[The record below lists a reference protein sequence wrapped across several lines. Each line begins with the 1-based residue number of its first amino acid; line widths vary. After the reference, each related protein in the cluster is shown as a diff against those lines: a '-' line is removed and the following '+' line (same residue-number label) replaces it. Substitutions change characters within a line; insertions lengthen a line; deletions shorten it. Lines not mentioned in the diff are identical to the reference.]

1 MRGELYIDNRD
12 AYTDFGVWITEG
24 GYDGLLPFPEL
35 VEPDRNDW
43 PDEDG
48 IEPDLEK
55 PTLKPRELNIT
66 FVRSVDGRST
76 GALVEYLSKPGYHLF
91 RIPSLGREWSLRL
104 IQSPAYE
111 DWDTLE
117 AFTLRFAEDQPV
129 RPSSVAIPEG
139 GGRYVPLSEYELDG
153 VPLDRY
159 GVMVT
164 EGRDEIMRSP
174 TVKTNLSRTVLD
186 VDGRIYDTENV
197 VFNSKEVTLKCCLI
211 AGSMTAFW
219 NCYDALLHA
228 LIQPGERSLYVDYNV
243 EEYPCY
249 YKRTSGWKLESLR
262 GRVVVTFSLALEF
275 TVFRLGGTDYLL
287 ATEDGDLIVTED
299 GEYYIDLNIYAD

>member
-66 FVRSVDGRST
+66 FVRDVDGRSA
-76 GALVEYLSKPGYHLF
+76 GALVEHLSKSGYHLF

-129 RPSSVAIPEG
+129 RPLSVAIPRVE
-139 GGRYVPLSEYELDG
+139 RMFLHPSTSWTAYPW
-153 VPLDRY
+153 
-159 GVMVT
+159 
-164 EGRDEIMRSP
+164 I
-174 TVKTNLSRTVLD
+174 
-186 VDGRIYDTENV
+186 DT
-197 VFNSKEVTLKCCLI
+197 
-211 AGSMTAFW
+211 A
-219 NCYDALLHA
+219 
-228 LIQPGERSLYVDYNV
+228 
-243 EEYPCY
+243 
-249 YKRTSGWKLESLR
+249 
-262 GRVVVTFSLALEF
+262 
-275 TVFRLGGTDYLL
+275 
-287 ATEDGDLIVTED
+287 
-299 GEYYIDLNIYAD
+299 

>member
-1 MRGELYIDNRD
+1 MRGELYIDGKD

-66 FVRSVDGRST
+66 FVRSVEGRSA
-76 GALVEYLSKPGYHLF
+76 GDLVEHLSKPGYHAF

-111 DWDTLE
+111 DWDMLE
-117 AFTLRFAEDQPV
+117 AFTLRFAEDRPV

-139 GGRYVPLSEYELDG
+139 GGRYVPLS
-153 VPLDRY
+153 
-159 GVMVT
+159 
-164 EGRDEIMRSP
+164 
-174 TVKTNLSRTVLD
+174 
-186 VDGRIYDTENV
+186 
-197 VFNSKEVTLKCCLI
+197 
-211 AGSMTAFW
+211 
-219 NCYDALLHA
+219 
-228 LIQPGERSLYVDYNV
+228 
-243 EEYPCY
+243 
-249 YKRTSGWKLESLR
+249 
-262 GRVVVTFSLALEF
+262 
-275 TVFRLGGTDYLL
+275 
-287 ATEDGDLIVTED
+287 
-299 GEYYIDLNIYAD
+299 

>member
-1 MRGELYIDNRD
+1 MRGELYIDGKD

-55 PTLKPRELNIT
+55 PTLKTRELNIT
-66 FVRSVDGRST
+66 FVRSVDGRSA
-76 GALVEYLSKPGYHLF
+76 GALIEHLSKSGYHLF

-117 AFTLRFAEDQPV
+117 AFTIRFAEDRPV

-153 VPLDRY
+153 VSLERY

-211 AGSMTAFW
+211 ADSTAVFW
-219 NCYDALLHA
+219 CCYDALFHA
-228 LIQPGERSLYVDYNV
+228 LVQPGERSLYVDYNI

-262 GRVVVTFSLALEF
+262 GRVVVTFNLTLEF

-299 GEYYIDLNIYAD
+299 GEYYIDLGTYEN

>member
-1 MRGELYIDNRD
+1 MRGELYIDGKD

-35 VEPDRNDW
+35 VEPARNDW

-66 FVRSVDGRST
+66 FVRSVDGRSA
-76 GALVEYLSKPGYHLF
+76 GALVEHLSKSGYHLF

-129 RPSSVAIPEG
+129 RPLSVVIPEG
-139 GGRYVPLSEYELDG
+139 RAYVPPSEYELDG

-186 VDGRIYDTENV
+186 VDGRIYD
-197 VFNSKEVTLKCCLI
+197 
-211 AGSMTAFW
+211 AGSMTTFW
-219 NCYDALLHA
+219 SCYDALSDA

-262 GRVVVTFSLALEF
+262 GRVVVTFNLTLEF
-275 TVFRLGGTDYLL
+275 TVFRMDGIDYLL
-287 ATEDGDLIVTED
+287 ATEAGELVVTED

>member
-1 MRGELYIDNRD
+1 MRGELYIDGKD

-66 FVRSVDGRST
+66 FVRSVDGRSA
-76 GALVEYLSKPGYHLF
+76 GALVEHLSKSGYHAF

-117 AFTLRFAEDQPV
+117 AFTLRFAEDRPV
-129 RPSSVAIPEG
+129 RPSFVATPEG

-211 AGSMTAFW
+211 ADSTAVLW
-219 NCYDALLHA
+219 RCYDALLHA

-249 YKRTSGWKLESLR
+249 YKRTSGWRLDSLR
-262 GRVVVTFSLALEF
+262 DLVIVTFNLTLEF
-275 TVFRLGGTDYLL
+275 TVFRMDGIDYLL

-299 GEYYIDLNIYAD
+299 GEYYIDLNIYA

>member
-1 MRGELYIDNRD
+1 MRGELYIDGKD

-66 FVRSVDGRST
+66 FVRSVDGRSA
-76 GALVEYLSKPGYHLF
+76 GALVEHLSKSGYHLF

-117 AFTLRFAEDQPV
+117 ALTLRFAEDRPV
-129 RPSSVAIPEG
+129 RPSPVAIPEG

-186 VDGRIYDTENV
+186 VDGKIYDAGKV
-197 VFNSKEVTLKCCLI
+197 VYNSKEVTLKCCLI
-211 AGSMTAFW
+211 DGVLELLRRPVPRLGPAGRAF
-219 NCYDALLHA
+219 AVRGLQHRGIPLLLQEDVRLETGEPPGA
-228 LIQPGERSLYVDYNV
+228 CGGDIQPHAGVHGVPSWRDGL
-243 EEYPCY
+243 PAGHG
-249 YKRTSGWKLESLR
+249 GW
-262 GRVVVTFSLALEF
+262 
-275 TVFRLGGTDYLL
+275 
-287 ATEDGDLIVTED
+287 
-299 GEYYIDLNIYAD
+299 